1 MISRILL
8 AVDDSPA
15 ALTATEVTLD
25 LASRLGARV
34 LAVHVVSNYLLSTL
48 HASGSRVSGIEERQ
62 KHAAAAVLRHVAR
75 MAERAAVDLE
85 TQQLEGNAAR
95 HVLGLARTWH
105 ANLIVIGRSGQR
117 GPGEPYVGSQT
128 AHVLEFAEL
137 PVLVVPRLSLA
148 RAEPGQ

>member
-34 LAVHVVSNYLLSTL
+34 LAVNVVSRYLLSTL
-48 HASGSRVSGIEERQ
+48 HASGSGISSIDKRQ
-62 KHAAAAVLRHVAR
+62 EPAAAAVLRHVAR
-75 MAERAAVDLE
+75 MAERATVDLE
-85 TQQLEGNAAR
+85 TQQLEGDVAR
-95 HVLGLARTWH
+95 HVLGLARGWH
-105 ANLIVIGRSGQR
+105 ADLIVIGRSGQR
-117 GPGEPYVGSQT
+117 APGEPYVGSET

-137 PVLVVPRLSLA
+137 PVLVVPRL
-148 RAEPGQ
+148 PVG

>member
-1 MISRILL
+1 MINRILL

-34 LAVHVVSNYLLSTL
+34 LAVNVVSDYLLGRL
-48 HASGSRVSGIEERQ
+48 HARGMGMSGIEEVRER
-62 KHAAAAVLRHVAR
+62 AAAAVLRHVAH
-75 MAERAAVDLE
+75 MAARAAVDLE
-85 TQQLEGNAAR
+85 TQELEGDVAR

-105 ANLIVIGRSGQR
+105 ADLIVIGRSGQR

-137 PVLVVPRLSLA
+137 PVLVVPRL
-148 RAEPGQ
+148 PVG